1 MTAPTAT
8 TAMPTIERRNHGKG
22 HSYRINGT
30 KVPGVTTII
39 GETTSKPALINWA
52 GDTTAN
58 WAVDHWDDLAELTPT
73 KKLAQLKAARFA
85 DRDAAA
91 NRGTEV
97 HRLAEAYIN
106 GLEIS
111 VPDELEGHVRAYE
124 KFAREWDVK
133 PVHVEVVIGNT
144 TLGYCGT
151 VDLIADMAD
160 GHRHLTDLKTSR
172 SGIFPETALQVVAYS
187 KAEFYAIRGPDGK
200 YETHPMEELNIQR
213 LSAVHVQADDY
224 RVIPIQ
230 QADEVWEYFRH
241 LAWLYRRLET
251 QAEWL
256 GNEQRIP
263 ESTTAVPA

>member
-1 MTAPTAT
+1 MPLDI
-8 TAMPTIERRNHGKG
+8 PTIERRNHGRG

-39 GETTSKPALINWA
+39 GDTTNKPALINWA

-58 WAVDHWDDLAELTPT
+58 WAVDHWDELGDLTPSKKLAEL
-73 KKLAQLKAARFA
+73 KRARFA

-97 HRLAEAYIN
+97 HRLAESYIS
-106 GLEIS
+106 GEEIT

-124 KFAREWDVK
+124 KFVREWDVK
-133 PVHVEVVIGNT
+133 PRHVEVVVGNT

-160 GHRHLTDLKTSR
+160 GFRHLTDLKTSR
-172 SGIFPETALQVVAYS
+172 SGIFPETALQVVAYF

-200 YETHPMEELNIQR
+200 YETHPMEELNIER

-230 QADEVWEYFRH
+230 QIDEVWEYFRH
-241 LAWLYRRLET
+241 LNWLYRRLDA
-251 QAEWL
+251 QSEWL
-256 GNEQRIP
+256 GNDQRIP
-263 ESTTAVPA
+263 ATTTAVPA

>member
-1 MTAPTAT
+1 MTET
-8 TAMPTIERRNHGKG
+8 TMPTIERRNHGRG

-39 GETTSKPALINWA
+39 GDTTNKPALINWA

-58 WAVDHWDDLAELTPT
+58 WAVDHWDELAELTPS
-73 KKLAQLKAARFA
+73 KKLAELKKARFA

-106 GLEIS
+106 GLEIT

-124 KFAREWDVK
+124 KFVHEWAVN

-160 GHRHLTDLKTSR
+160 GYRHLADLKTSR
-172 SGIFPETALQVVAYS
+172 SGIFPETALQIVAYS
-187 KAEFYAIRGPDGK
+187 KAEFYAVRGPDGK
-200 YETHPMEELNIQR
+200 YETHPMEELEIQK

-230 QADEVWEYFRH
+230 QVDEVWESFRH
-241 LAWLYRRLET
+241 LNWLYRRLDS
-251 QAEWL
+251 QGEWL
-256 GNEQRIP
+256 GNEQRLP
-263 ESTTAVPA
+263 APTAVPA